1 MLDPALMVNEEL
13 RPNYQSRPGFDS
25 EGKISDIEAQFAL
38 KIGQPVSSPLKI
50 WPISLLKC

>member
-1 MLDPALMVNEEL
+1 MVNEEL
-13 RPNYQSRPGFDS
+13 WPNYQSRPGFDS

-38 KIGQPVSSPLKI
+38 KIGQPVSSPPKI